1 MATQQTDPPERGN
14 HRPDRGFLRIYL
26 GAAAGVGKTFA
37 MLGEG
42 HRRAERGADV
52 VVGYAEAHGRPH
64 TEALLDGLE
73 IIPRK
78 RISYR
83 GGTFEEMDLDA
94 ALDRHPQ
101 IALVDELA
109 HTNVPGS
116 RNEKR
121 WQDVEEMLDHGIDVI
136 STVNVQHLE
145 SLNDVVEKVTGVPQ
159 RETIPDAVVR
169 AADQVELVDMT
180 PEALRRRMA
189 HGNIYKPEKIDAALT
204 NYFRTGN
211 LTALRELALLWLADK
226 VDEGL
231 QAYRAAHNIQGTWEA
246 RERVV
251 VALTG
256 GPEGDTLIRRAAR
269 IAARSAGGDLLA
281 VHVTRSDGLTGASPA
296 ALAGQRRLAE
306 SLGGT
311 YHQVIGDNIPD
322 ALLTFARAENATQLV
337 LGASRRSW
345 LSALLTGPGIGSRTI
360 HGSGDIDVHIVT
372 HQQIGRGRGLLPRA
386 GGSLTL
392 RRRVAGYVLAA
403 AFAPLITIALANMRG
418 NVSLTSDVLTFLV
431 GVIVVALVG
440 GLIPALLE
448 ALAGSLLLNYYFT
461 PPIHQFTIADANNA
475 WALLVFIVVAILVST
490 VVDIAARRTK
500 QAARASAE
508 SELLVTTAGSV
519 LRGQQAL
526 PALLERIRESFG
538 MRSVSLL
545 ECATGECND
554 GSEPTRAASSAA
566 SRIRGPG
573 KGWTAVATAGDEPV
587 TSPEDA
593 DVEVPVTDTLS
604 LALRGRPLPAADR
617 RVLGAF
623 AAYAAAALEQLRLAA
638 EAEAA
643 KPIAEADRM
652 RTALLTAV
660 SHDLRSPLASAKAAV
675 TSLRSP
681 EVHWTAADR
690 DELLATADESLDR
703 LARLVDNLLDM
714 SRLQAGALSLFP
726 RPVGVDEIVARSL
739 DDLGPRSR
747 SVMVEIPESLP
758 EVRVDPAILERV
770 VVNLTEN
777 ALRYSP
783 PGQPPLLTA
792 STLGDRVELRLIDRG
807 PGIPPKERD
816 RVFVPFQRLGDTDNT
831 TGVGLGLALS
841 RGFTETMGGTLTAED
856 TPGGGLTMTV
866 SLPTVA
872 QQPGP
877 GPGEAEPGHRERDAG
892 PLTARRLMAGPDT
905 GAGAANEDT
914 DRPANDHNIGRTPA
928 DHDAGRTPADHDA
941 GRTPADR
948 DTGTPPAS
956 QAML

>member
-1 MATQQTDPPERGN
+1 MATSQPGVPE
-14 HRPDRGFLRIYL
+14 RGFLRIYL

-52 VVGYAEAHGRPH
+52 VVAFVETHGRPQ
-64 TEALLDGLE
+64 TAALLDGLE
-73 IIPRK
+73 VIPRR

-83 GGTFEEMDLDA
+83 GATFEEMDLDA
-94 ALDRHPQ
+94 VLARQPQ

-116 RNEKR
+116 RHEKR
-121 WQDVEEMLDHGIDVI
+121 WQDVDELLDAGIDVI

-145 SLNDVVEKVTGVPQ
+145 SLNDVVQKITGVPQ

-180 PEALRRRMA
+180 AEALRRRMA
-189 HGNIYKPEKIDAALT
+189 HGNIYPPEKIDASLT

-231 QAYRAAHNIQGTWEA
+231 QSYRAAHGIQGTWEA

-269 IAARSAGGDLLA
+269 IAARLSGGDLLA
-281 VHVTRSDGLTGASPA
+281 VHVSRSDGLTGADPG
-296 ALAGQRRLAE
+296 ALAGQRRLVE

-311 YHQVIGDNIPD
+311 YHQVVGDNIPD

-345 LSALLTGPGIGSRTI
+345 LSAMLTGPGIGARTI
-360 HGSGDIDVHIVT
+360 RGSGDIDVHIVT
-372 HQQIGRGRGLLPRA
+372 HQQMGRAGWLLPKA
-386 GGSLTL
+386 GGSLT
-392 RRRVAGYVLAA
+392 RRRVLAGYLLAVV
-403 AFAPLITIALANMRG
+403 FAPVATLTLAVFRSDIN
-418 NVSLTSDVLTFLV
+418 LTSDVLTFLI
-431 GVIVVALVG
+431 GVILVALTG
-440 GLIPALLE
+440 GFIPALLE
-448 ALAGSLLLNYYFT
+448 AVAGSLLLNWFFT
-461 PPIHQFTIADANNA
+461 PPLHQFTIADANNA
-475 WALLVFIVVAILVST
+475 WAIGVFIIVAVLVSS
-490 VVDIAARRTK
+490 VVDIAARRTQ
-500 QAARASAE
+500 QAARAGAE

-526 PALLERIRESFG
+526 PALLQRVRESFG

-545 ECATGECND
+545 ECQGADGGDPGRDSTPGKTSRILGPGRRWTVVASTGE
-554 GSEPTRAASSAA
+554 
-566 SRIRGPG
+566 
-573 KGWTAVATAGDEPV
+573 EPV

-593 DVEVPVTDTLS
+593 DVEVPVTDTLTM
-604 LALRGRPLPAADR
+604 ALRGRPLPAADR

-623 AAYAAAALEQLRLAA
+623 AAYAAAALEQQRLAA

-681 EVHWTAADR
+681 EVHWTKADR
-690 DELLATADESLDR
+690 EELLATADESLDR
-703 LARLVDNLLDM
+703 LTRLVGNLLDM

-739 DDLGPRSR
+739 DDLGPRGR
-747 SVMVEIPESLP
+747 E
-758 EVRVDPAILERV
+758 
-770 VVNLTEN
+770 
-777 ALRYSP
+777 
-783 PGQPPLLTA
+783 GH
-792 STLGDRVELRLIDRG
+792 
-807 PGIPPKERD
+807 
-816 RVFVPFQRLGDTDNT
+816 
-831 TGVGLGLALS
+831 
-841 RGFTETMGGTLTAED
+841 GGH
-856 TPGGGLTMTV
+856 PGG
-866 SLPTVA
+866 A
-872 QQPGP
+872 
-877 GPGEAEPGHRERDAG
+877 ARGHRRI
-892 PLTARRLMAGPDT
+892 
-905 GAGAANEDT
+905 
-914 DRPANDHNIGRTPA
+914 RPSWSGWWST
-928 DHDAGRTPADHDA
+928 
-941 GRTPADR
+941 
-948 DTGTPPAS
+948 
-956 QAML
+956 